1 MGILSELD
9 SLLEKIPLWKR
20 LKTVPDE
27 EDRLKQQVAELEAY
41 IKSSG
46 GEKGLKTQ
54 PSSALRKGIRS
65 LEKRIAEH
73 EAKIN
78 APEKYCDEW
87 ATYSKNERIGMV
99 NHWKKENKD
108 FQQSI
113 YNRLEELRNR
123 GEDYNE

>member
-1 MGILSELD
+1 M
-9 SLLEKIPLWKR
+9 
-20 LKTVPDE
+20 
-27 EDRLKQQVAELEAY
+27 
-41 IKSSG
+41 
-46 GEKGLKTQ
+46 
-54 PSSALRKGIRS
+54 
-65 LEKRIAEH
+65 EKRIAEH